1 MTGDDYID
9 LHLHTTAS
17 DGSFSPRQVVEEANN
32 LGFKA
37 IAITDHDT
45 VDGLAVGRKAAET
58 YGIELVPGVEL
69 NTDYQETE
77 VHVLGYYINEQQ
89 SEFAATL
96 EELKAARRRR
106 IKKMVAKLDQLG
118 IELSWSKILSRAGDS
133 ALGRAHV
140 AELLIEKGYA
150 ANWEAAFEEYIGRS
164 APGYVVREKLTP
176 KQAIAVVKKAGGI
189 PIIAHPGLIGDDSLL
204 PQLIEWGAAGLEV
217 YHSDHSA
224 EDVARYRKFVKN
236 NNLLMTGGSD
246 CHGPDRKQG
255 VLLGQIK
262 APYYLLE
269 KLKSRHRL
277 S

>member
-1 MTGDDYID
+1 MTGDNYID

-17 DGSFSPRQVVEEANN
+17 DGSFSPEQVVKEASE

-45 VDGLAVGRKAAET
+45 IDGLEAGRKAAQT
-58 YGIELVPGVEL
+58 YGIEFIPGVEL
-69 NTDYQETE
+69 NTDYQDTE

-89 SEFAATL
+89 SEFVAAL

-118 IELSWSKILSRAGDS
+118 VEISWSEILHRAGDS

-140 AELLIEKGYA
+140 AEQIVEKGYA
-150 ANWEAAFEEYIGRS
+150 ADWETAFKEYIGRS
-164 APGYVVREKLTP
+164 APGYVAREKLTP
-176 KQAIAVVKKAGGI
+176 KQAIAVIKDAGGI
-189 PIIAHPGLIGDDSLL
+189 PIIAHPVLIGDDSLL
-204 PQLIEWGAAGLEV
+204 PQFIEWGAAGLEV
-217 YHSDHSA
+217 YHSDHAA
-224 EDVARYRKFVKN
+224 EDVARYRKFVED

-246 CHGPDRKQG
+246 CHGPHRKQG

-262 APYYLLE
+262 APYYLLDKMKK
-269 KLKSRHRL
+269 KL
-277 S
+277 